1 MSLKFVGIVLLL
13 LVVSCGSSIL
23 DRLGL
28 SPAYAQSQSRQ
39 AERSALQTGRG
50 ARVVWLVPLHDFEEM
65 FASDAPRNEWDKV
78 ARHVNVVRFNAG
90 DIKRIPDVVLLKII
104 HDLKSR
110 HIAVGMV
117 VLALDWVGQEPCG
130 KGVEG
135 YGDPGMAK
143 NVIAKIKAAGGTI
156 DYIEMDEPLYFHHYW
171 NGKNCCHSSIQN
183 TAERTAQIIRI
194 YKDAFPNAVIGD
206 VEPFPAVS
214 NQPHWKADYAQWVKA
229 FQRQSGTSLS
239 FLHLDFAWGN
249 SAISTGPNHAP
260 NRPAIQAL
268 VLDAASVA
276 RANGL
281 EVGMIYNGEG
291 TAKSDSDWVEMAKKH
306 MNCIE
311 GSGAAPE
318 QAIIETWNKAA
329 AGGFRPANL
338 LPVSDSG
345 SLGSLVQYYTTQ
357 FNRPVGD

>member
-1 MSLKFVGIVLLL
+1 MSVKFVSVVLLFL
-13 LVVSCGSSIL
+13 IVSCGLPIFDAQGPSVV
-23 DRLGL
+23 
-28 SPAYAQSQSRQ
+28 YAQSQSR
-39 AERSALQTGRG
+39 AGEKSVLQTGKV
-50 ARVVWLVPLHDFEEM
+50 AKAVWLVPLHDFEEM
-65 FASDAPRNEWDKV
+65 FAGDAPRNEWDRV

-90 DIKRIPDVVLLKII
+90 YIKKLPEDVLVKII
-104 HDLKSR
+104 NDLKSR
-110 HIAVGMV
+110 NIAVGMV
-117 VLALDWVGQEPCG
+117 VLALNWVGQEPCG

-156 DYIEMDEPLYFHHYW
+156 DYIEMDEPLYFHRYW
-171 NGKNCCHSSIQN
+171 NGKDCCHGSIEN
-183 TAERTAQIIRI
+183 TAQRTAQIIKI

-214 NQPHWKADYAQWVKA
+214 NQPHWKTDYAQWVKA

-249 SAISTGPNHAP
+249 SAISTGANHAP

-268 VLDAASVA
+268 ALDVASVA

-281 EVGMIYNGEG
+281 QVGMIYNGEA
-291 TAKSDSDWVEMAKKH
+291 TAKSDSEWVEMAKRH

-311 GSGAAPE
+311 DSGAAPE
-318 QAIIETWNKAA
+318 QAIIETWNKTG
-329 AGGFRPANL
+329 AGVFRPANL

-357 FNRPVGD
+357 FNKPSGR